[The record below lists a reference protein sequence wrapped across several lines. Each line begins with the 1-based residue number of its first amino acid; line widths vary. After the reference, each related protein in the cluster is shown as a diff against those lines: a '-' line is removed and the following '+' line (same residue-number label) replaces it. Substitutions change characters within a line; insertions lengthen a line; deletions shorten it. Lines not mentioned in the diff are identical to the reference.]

1 MRIVASRLGRVAT
14 LALAFSQ
21 GTPAAATLAFASGD
35 GGAALKRCV
44 AAEESSARAAGG
56 DEGPPKFTRAFY
68 SHSFKLGTSLDG
80 LEGNQLPIAIERV
93 CSVPTRL
100 KKQAAQLSGTD
111 GIALLYANT
120 SVWKG
125 NSQLS
130 GGAATTA
137 LDDADTAVLTARLAS
152 PRNWGKDEDGDKVPT
167 FVTQRVVITD

>member
-1 MRIVASRLGRVAT
+1 MRIVASRLGRVVT

-35 GGAALKRCV
+35 GGPALKSCV
-44 AAEESSARAAGG
+44 AAEEGSARAAGG

-68 SHSFKLGTSLDG
+68 AHSFKLDTSLDA
-80 LEGNQLPIAIERV
+80 LEGNQLPIEIERV
-93 CSVPTRL
+93 CSVPKRL

-111 GIALLYANT
+111 GIALLYAST
-120 SVWKG
+120 RVWKG
-125 NSQLS
+125 NNQLS

-152 PRNWGKDEDGDKVPT
+152 PRYWGKDEDGDKVPT